1 MSDREEVRRL
11 TDLVRQYLPN
21 LQQAVIEDRWET
33 CDLIR
38 SLMVDTDKWT
48 GWNSALQAVVEAVQ
62 GRENPRRFSTD

>member
-1 MSDREEVRRL
+1 MSDREEVKRL

-33 CDLIR
+33 CDLVR

-48 GWNSALQAVVEAVQ
+48 GWNSALDAVVAAVQ
-62 GRENPRRFSTD
+62 GREDPRRFSTD